1 MNKPRISIIVAMDE
15 KRGIGKQNAIPW
27 HVPGELKRFK
37 EITTPHPMIMGRKT
51 FESIGKV
58 LPGRPH
64 LIITRDANYKVE
76 GATICHSLEEALSK
90 AKALDQDEVFII
102 GGGGI
107 FKLAMPHIDR
117 LYLPCIKGNYGAD
130 VFFPD
135 YAEFT
140 NVISK
145 EEKEANGFSYTFFIQ
160 ER

>member
-102 GGGGI
+102 GGGEI

-117 LYLPCIKGNYGAD
+117 LYLTRIKGNYGAD